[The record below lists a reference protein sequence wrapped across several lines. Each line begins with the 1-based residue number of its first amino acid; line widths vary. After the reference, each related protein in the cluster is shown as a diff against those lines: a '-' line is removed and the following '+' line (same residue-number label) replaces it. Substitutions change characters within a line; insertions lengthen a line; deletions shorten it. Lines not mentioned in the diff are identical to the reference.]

1 MKLKK
6 SVKEKV
12 IIGTFYLVIILGI
25 IVLNA
30 RLNQLNQQKMTESV
44 AMNQSKWNIKIKI
57 LTTRLYHLI

>member
-6 SVKEKV
+6 SVKENV

-30 RLNQLNQQKMTESV
+30 RMNQLNQQKMTESV
-44 AMNQSKWNIKIKI
+44 AMNQSK
-57 LTTRLYHLI
+57 